1 MAPDNIPDGPRG
13 SSSLCDHLSRLSSA
27 ERVLATLQIADFSSS
42 TQRQLVRDTFA
53 DIADHLGGATSR
65 VTPPEAAAVL
75 RGVRA
80 AALSRIEVVS
90 ALCDLI
96 EQAPCGLAGL
106 STHAAELARVSQQVA
121 AALAAHE
128 CGAVAQGA
136 REEAVAARADGGK
149 ERWAL
154 AVRPWCPHRPPAPA
168 LVLSGHAAS
177 LTPY

>member
-1 MAPDNIPDGPRG
+1 MENCPFVPPAPPPQRRRRRG
-13 SSSLCDHLSRLSSA
+13 LRRWAAGSCPPPPLPPVLTGHASSLLPYQPD
-27 ERVLATLQIADFSSS
+27 
-42 TQRQLVRDTFA
+42 
-53 DIADHLGGATSR
+53 TSR
-65 VTPPEAAAVL
+65 PF
-75 RGVRA
+75 
-80 AALSRIEVVS
+80 
-90 ALCDLI
+90 
-96 EQAPCGLAGL
+96 
-106 STHAAELARVSQQVA
+106 SQQVA

-177 LTPY
+177 LTPN